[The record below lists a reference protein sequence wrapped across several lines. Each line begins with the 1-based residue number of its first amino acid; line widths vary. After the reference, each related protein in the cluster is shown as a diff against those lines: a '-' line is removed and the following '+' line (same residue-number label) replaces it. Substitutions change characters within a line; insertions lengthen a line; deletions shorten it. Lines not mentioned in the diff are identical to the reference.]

1 MTEEAKES
9 ISTKRG
15 LKRNEILPFTLEF
28 LRGRWFA
35 LFASFLIMAT
45 SGSVYLFGTYSNEI
59 KTTLGYDQTTINLLG
74 FSKDVGANVGI
85 LTGLIA
91 EITPTWFV
99 LLLGAALNFGGYF
112 MIWLAVTGKIAKP
125 MVWQMC
131 VYMAIGAN
139 SQNFANTGGVV
150 TAVKNFPES
159 RGSLIGLLKGYAG
172 LSGAIITQVYLAVYG
187 NDSKSLIFL
196 IACLPTA
203 LSVIFIYTIRTMG
216 PVKHP
221 NEHRVF
227 NQFLLLSIVLA
238 LLLMVKTLIE
248 RKITFSKGTNAVITT
263 VLCLLLFASLYI
275 SIREALVVW
284 NIKKQP
290 PTAIT
295 IEQSKSQVVESSEE
309 TSTKPTSSKQVDE
322 KIEKSCFLTVFDKP
336 ERGMDYTILQA
347 LTSIDMLILLVTTI
361 FGLGAS
367 LTAVDNLGQIGES
380 LGYDNRIVTTF
391 VSIISIWNFFGRVF
405 SGFVSEILMVKYK
418 LPRPLMMTMV
428 LLFSCIGYLLIAFPF
443 PGALYI
449 ASVIIGFTFGAQ
461 LPLIFAIISE
471 LFGLKYY
478 ATLFNCAQIASPLGS
493 YIFKV
498 KVTGAI
504 YDTEALKDVA
514 AKGLAVKQLTCIG
527 SHCYR
532 LSFIILA
539 SVSCFGAL
547 CSLILVMRT
556 RKFYQSDIYQK
567 FREKT
572 DTL

>member
-1 MTEEAKES
+1 
-9 ISTKRG
+9 
-15 LKRNEILPFTLEF
+15 
-28 LRGRWFA
+28 
-35 LFASFLIMAT
+35 MAT

-347 LTSIDMLILLVTTI
+347 LTSIDMLIS
-361 FGLGAS
+361 F
-367 LTAVDNLGQIGES
+367 
-380 LGYDNRIVTTF
+380 
-391 VSIISIWNFFGRVF
+391 IWNFFGRVF

-443 PGALYI
+443 PGALYM
-449 ASVIIGFTFGAQ
+449 ASVIIGITFGAQ

-514 AKGLAVKQLTCIG
+514 AKGLAAKQLTCIG

>member
-1 MTEEAKES
+1 MVCTFCLLS
-9 ISTKRG
+9 
-15 LKRNEILPFTLEF
+15 NH
-28 LRGRWFA
+28 
-35 LFASFLIMAT
+35 
-45 SGSVYLFGTYSNEI
+45 GSVYLFGTYSNDI

-99 LLLGAALNFGGYF
+99 LLLGAAVNFGGYF

-131 VYMAIGAN
+131 LYMAIGAN

-203 LSVIFIYTIRTMG
+203 LSLIFIYTIRTMG

-248 RKITFSKGTNAVITT
+248 RKITFSKGTNAVITA

-275 SIREALVVW
+275 LIGEALVVW

-290 PTAIT
+290 LTAIT

-309 TSTKPTSSKQVDE
+309 TSTKPTSSE
-322 KIEKSCFLTVFDKP
+322 E
-336 ERGMDYTILQA
+336 
-347 LTSIDMLILLVTTI
+347 
-361 FGLGAS
+361 
-367 LTAVDNLGQIGES
+367 
-380 LGYDNRIVTTF
+380 
-391 VSIISIWNFFGRVF
+391 
-405 SGFVSEILMVKYK
+405 
-418 LPRPLMMTMV
+418 
-428 LLFSCIGYLLIAFPF
+428 
-443 PGALYI
+443 
-449 ASVIIGFTFGAQ
+449 
-461 LPLIFAIISE
+461 
-471 LFGLKYY
+471 
-478 ATLFNCAQIASPLGS
+478 
-493 YIFKV
+493 
-498 KVTGAI
+498 VTGAI
-504 YDTEALKDVA
+504 HDTEALKDVA
-514 AKGLAVKQLTCIG
+514 AQGLAGKQLTCIG

-532 LSFIILA
+532 LSFMILT

-556 RKFYQSDIYQK
+556 RRFYQSDIYQK
-567 FREKT
+567 FRENA
-572 DTL
+572 DSL